1 MTRHQEQI
9 AGMVSTGL
17 RNKDIALHF
26 GVTEQAIKNALR
38 AIYDET
44 GMGNRVELTH
54 FLLARENET
63 ATSDILAGIC
73 C

>member
-44 GMGNRVELTH
+44 GMGNRVELTN
-54 FLLARENET
+54 FFNARNNET
-63 ATSDILAGIC
+63 TASILAGVC